1 MTFYNY
7 LKMHDIKK
15 KFWLEKF
22 DCFSVTGKDARK
34 FLNGITTSNILNS
47 ENKVI
52 KTCWLTPNGVLRSLI
67 EINFFGGNLEV
78 IILAGNTNEIIDYFN
93 QIIFPADDVFLSESF
108 LINRIQEI
116 DESSSWRKHQP
127 IFFKR
132 EDKEFE
138 IYKNKLNLINPN
150 DLKLWKI
157 NQAIPSLEM
166 EINGKN
172 NPLEL
177 GLQDLIDF
185 NKGCYLGQETMSK
198 IKNVSSLKQEI
209 RIWKSFDSNLNL
221 DVEDKNLYINSAKD
235 ISVGKITSF
244 FKSDS
249 QIKGLAMIKRKYL
262 EEGSYFFS
270 EIFGKIII
278 NKSVGSIFL

>member
-7 LKMHDIKK
+7 FKVQDIKK

-22 DCFSVTGKDARK
+22 DCFSVTGKDSRK
-34 FLNGITTSNILNS
+34 FLNGITTGNILNS

-67 EINFFGGNLEV
+67 EINFLERNLEV
-78 IILAGNTNEIIDYFN
+78 IILEGNTNEIIDYFN
-93 QIIFPADDVFLSESF
+93 QIIFPADDVFISEPFS
-108 LINRIQEI
+108 INRIQEI
-116 DESSSWRKHQP
+116 DESSSWRTYQP
-127 IFFKR
+127 IFFKT

-138 IYKNKLNLINPN
+138 IYKNKLNLLNSD
-150 DLKLWKI
+150 DLKLWKV
-157 NQAIPSLEM
+157 NQAIPSLDM

-177 GLQDLIDF
+177 GLKDLIDF
-185 NKGCYLGQETMSK
+185 NKGCFLGQETMSK

-209 RIWKSFDSNLNL
+209 RVWQSFDSILNFK
-221 DVEDKNLYINSAKD
+221 DEDKNLYTNSGKENP
-235 ISVGKITSF
+235 VGKITSIC
-244 FKSDS
+244 KSDLH
-249 QIKGLAMIKRKYL
+249 IKGLAMIKRKYL
-262 EEGSYFFS
+262 EEGSYFYS
-270 EIFGKIII
+270 EIFGKVII

>member
-1 MTFYNY
+1 MQ
-7 LKMHDIKK
+7 DIKK

-34 FLNGITTSNILNS
+34 FLNGITTGNILNS
-47 ENKVI
+47 KNKVI

-67 EINFFGGNLEV
+67 EIIFLERNLEV
-78 IILAGNTNEIIDYFN
+78 IILAGNTNEIINYFN
-93 QIIFPADDVFLSESF
+93 QIIFPVDDVFLSEPF

-116 DESSSWRKHQP
+116 DESSSWRTYQP
-127 IFFKR
+127 IFFKT

-138 IYKNKLNLINPN
+138 IYKNKLNLLNPN

-157 NQAIPSLEM
+157 NQAIPSLGM

-209 RIWKSFDSNLNL
+209 RTWKSLESNLNL
-221 DVEDKNLYINSAKD
+221 DVEDKNLYINSSKN

-244 FKSDS
+244 FISDS

-262 EEGSYFFS
+262 EEGNYFFS

>member
-1 MTFYNY
+1 MQ
-7 LKMHDIKK
+7 DIKK

-22 DCFSVTGKDARK
+22 DCFSITGKDARK
-34 FLNGITTSNILNS
+34 FLNGITTGNILNS

-52 KTCWLTPNGVLRSLI
+52 KTCWLTPNGILRSLI
-67 EINFFGGNLEV
+67 EIIFLERKLEV
-78 IILAGNTNEIIDYFN
+78 IILAGNTNEIINYFN
-93 QIIFPADDVFLSESF
+93 QIIFPVDDVFLSEPF

-116 DESSSWRKHQP
+116 DESSSWRTYQP
-127 IFFKR
+127 IFFKT

-138 IYKNKLNLINPN
+138 IYKNKLNLLNPN

-209 RIWKSFDSNLNL
+209 RIWKSIESNCNL
-221 DVEDKNLYINSAKD
+221 DLEDKNLYTNSAKD

-244 FKSDS
+244 LKSDY

-262 EEGSYFFS
+262 EEESYFFS

>member
-1 MTFYNY
+1 MQ
-7 LKMHDIKK
+7 DIKK

-34 FLNGITTSNILNS
+34 FLNGITTGNILNS

-67 EINFFGGNLEV
+67 EIIFLERNLEV

-93 QIIFPADDVFLSESF
+93 QIIFPADDVLLSEPF

-116 DESSSWRKHQP
+116 DESSSWRTYQP
-127 IFFKR
+127 IFFKT

-138 IYKNKLNLINPN
+138 IYKNKLNLLNPN

-209 RIWKSFDSNLNL
+209 RIWKSFESNLNL

-262 EEGSYFFS
+262 EEESYFFS

>member
-1 MTFYNY
+1 MQ
-7 LKMHDIKK
+7 DIKK

-22 DCFSVTGKDARK
+22 YCFLVTGKDARK

-67 EINFFGGNLEV
+67 EIIFLERNLEV
-78 IILAGNTNEIIDYFN
+78 IILVGNTNEIINYFN
-93 QIIFPADDVFLSESF
+93 QIIFPVDDVLLSEPF

-116 DESSSWRKHQP
+116 DEFNSWRTYQP
-127 IFFKR
+127 IFFKT

-138 IYKNKLNLINPN
+138 IYKNKLNLLNLN

-157 NQAIPSLEM
+157 NQAIPSLGM

-177 GLQDLIDF
+177 GLQDLVDF

-209 RIWKSFDSNLNL
+209 RIWKSFESNLNL

-244 FKSDS
+244 FISDS

>member
-1 MTFYNY
+1 MQ
-7 LKMHDIKK
+7 DIKK

-22 DCFSVTGKDARK
+22 DCFTISGKDARK
-34 FLNGITTSNILNS
+34 FLNGITTCNILNS
-47 ENKVI
+47 ENKII

-67 EINFFGGNLEV
+67 EINFLEKTLEV
-78 IILAGNTNEIIDYFN
+78 IILVGNTHEIIDYFN
-93 QIIFPADDVFLSESF
+93 QIIFPADDVLLGEPFS
-108 LINRIQEI
+108 INRIQEI
-116 DESSSWRKHQP
+116 DESSPWRTYQP
-127 IFFKR
+127 MFFKR

-138 IYKNKLNLINPN
+138 IYKDKLNLMSSR
-150 DLKLWKI
+150 DLKIWKV
-157 NQAIPSLEM
+157 NQAIPSLDM

-177 GLQDLIDF
+177 GLKDLIDF

-209 RIWKSFDSNLNL
+209 RIWQSFDSNLNL
-221 DVEDKNLYINSAKD
+221 DVEDKSLYINSAKD
-235 ISVGKITSF
+235 ISVGKITSIL
-244 FKSDS
+244 KLDS

-262 EEGSYFFS
+262 EEGSYYYS

>member
-1 MTFYNY
+1 MQ
-7 LKMHDIKK
+7 DIKK

-34 FLNGITTSNILNS
+34 FLNGITTGNILNS

-67 EINFFGGNLEV
+67 EIIFLERNLEV
-78 IILAGNTNEIIDYFN
+78 IILAGNTNEIIYYFN
-93 QIIFPADDVFLSESF
+93 QIIFPADDVLLSEPF

-116 DESSSWRKHQP
+116 DESISWRSYKP
-127 IFFKR
+127 IFFKT

-138 IYKNKLNLINPN
+138 IYKNNLNLLNSN
-150 DLKLWKI
+150 DLKIWKV
-157 NQAIPSLEM
+157 NQAIPSLDM

-177 GLQDLIDF
+177 GLKDLIDF
-185 NKGCYLGQETMSK
+185 NKGCFLGQETMSK
-198 IKNVSSLKQEI
+198 IKNVDSLKQEI
-209 RIWKSFDSNLNL
+209 RTWKSLESNLNL
-221 DVEDKNLYINSAKD
+221 EVEDKNLYINSAKD
-235 ISVGKITSF
+235 ISAGKITSF

-262 EEGSYFFS
+262 EEGSCLFS

>member
-1 MTFYNY
+1 MQ
-7 LKMHDIKK
+7 DIKK
-15 KFWLEKF
+15 KFWHEKF
-22 DCFSVTGKDARK
+22 DCFSITGKDARK

-67 EINFFGGNLEV
+67 EIIFLERSLEV

-93 QIIFPADDVFLSESF
+93 QIIFPADDVFLSEPS

-116 DESSSWRKHQP
+116 DESSSWRTYQP
-127 IFFKR
+127 IFFKT

-138 IYKNKLNLINPN
+138 IYKNKLNLLNSN
-150 DLKLWKI
+150 DLKNWKI
-157 NQAIPSLEM
+157 NQAIPSLDM

-177 GLQDLIDF
+177 GLKDLIDF

-209 RIWKSFDSNLNL
+209 RIWKSCEINENL
-221 DVEDKNLYINSAKD
+221 DVEDKNLYINSAKE
-235 ISVGKITSF
+235 ISVGKITSIL
-244 FKSDS
+244 KSDA
-249 QIKGLAMIKRKYL
+249 QFKGLAMIKRKYL
-262 EEGSYFFS
+262 EEGCYFLSLIHIS
-270 EIFGKIII
+270 EPTRPY
-278 NKSVGSIFL
+278 

>member
-1 MTFYNY
+1 MQN
-7 LKMHDIKK
+7 IEK

-22 DCFSVTGKDARK
+22 DCFSITGKDARK
-34 FLNGITTSNILNS
+34 FVNGITTGNILNS
-47 ENKVI
+47 ENEVI
-52 KTCWLTPNGVLRSLI
+52 KTCWLTPKGVMRALI
-67 EINFFGGNLEV
+67 EIIFLESNLEV
-78 IILAGNTNEIIDYFN
+78 IILVGNTHEIIDYFN
-93 QIIFPADDVFLSESF
+93 QIIFPADDVMVSKPF

-116 DESSSWRKHQP
+116 DESTSWRTYRP
-127 IFFKR
+127 IFFKT

-138 IYKNKLNLINPN
+138 IYKNKLNLLNHN

-157 NQAIPSLEM
+157 NQAIPSLER

-177 GLQDLIDF
+177 GLKDLIDF

-209 RIWKSFDSNLNL
+209 RIWKSFESNLNL

-235 ISVGKITSF
+235 ISVGKITSI
-244 FKSDS
+244 FKLDS

-270 EIFGKIII
+270 EIFGKVII
-278 NKSVGSIFL
+278 NKSVGSIFI

>member
-1 MTFYNY
+1 MQ
-7 LKMHDIKK
+7 DIKK
-15 KFWLEKF
+15 KFWLEEF
-22 DCFSVTGKDARK
+22 DCFSVTGKDAKR
-34 FLNGITTSNILNS
+34 FLNGITTGDILNS

-67 EINFFGGNLEV
+67 EIIFSERNLEV
-78 IILAGNTNEIIDYFN
+78 IILAGNTHEIIDYFN
-93 QIIFPADDVFLSESF
+93 QIIFPADDVLLSKPY
-108 LINRIQEI
+108 LINRIQQI
-116 DESSSWRKHQP
+116 DESSSWRTYEP
-127 IFFKR
+127 IFFKT

-138 IYKNKLNLINPN
+138 IYKSKLNLLNPN

-177 GLQDLIDF
+177 GLKDLIDF

-209 RIWKSFDSNLNL
+209 RIWKSFESNLNL
-221 DVEDKNLYINSAKD
+221 DIEDKNLYINSANY

>member
-1 MTFYNY
+1 MQD
-7 LKMHDIKK
+7 LKK
-15 KFWLEKF
+15 KFWLEEF
-22 DCFSVTGKDARK
+22 DCFSVSGKDARK

-47 ENKVI
+47 ENKFI
-52 KTCWLTPNGVLRSLI
+52 KTCWLTPNGILRSLI
-67 EINFFGGNLEV
+67 EINFLERNLEV
-78 IILAGNTNEIIDYFN
+78 IILAGKTHEIIDYFN
-93 QIIFPADDVFLSESF
+93 QIIFPADDVLLSKPF

-116 DESSSWRKHQP
+116 DESSSWRTYQP
-127 IFFKR
+127 IFFKT

-138 IYKNKLNLINPN
+138 IYKNKLNLLNPN

-157 NQAIPSLEM
+157 NQAIPSLGM

-209 RIWKSFDSNLNL
+209 RTWKSLESNLNL

-244 FKSDS
+244 FISDS

-262 EEGSYFFS
+262 EEGNYFFS

>member
-1 MTFYNY
+1 MQ
-7 LKMHDIKK
+7 DIKK

-22 DCFSVTGKDARK
+22 DCFSITGKDARK
-34 FLNGITTSNILNS
+34 FLNGITTGNILNS

-67 EINFFGGNLEV
+67 EIIFLERSLEV
-78 IILAGNTNEIIDYFN
+78 IILAGKTNEIIDYFN
-93 QIIFPADDVFLSESF
+93 QIIFPADDVLLSEPS

-116 DESSSWRKHQP
+116 DESSSWRTYQP
-127 IFFKR
+127 IFFKT

-138 IYKNKLNLINPN
+138 IYKNKLNLLNPN

-166 EINGKN
+166 EINGRN

-209 RIWKSFDSNLNL
+209 RIWQSFESNLNL

-235 ISVGKITSF
+235 ISIGKITSF

-262 EEGSYFFS
+262 EEESYFFS

-278 NKSVGSIFL
+278 NKSVGSTFL

>member
-1 MTFYNY
+1 MQ
-7 LKMHDIKK
+7 DIKK
-15 KFWLEKF
+15 IFWLEKF
-22 DCFSVTGKDARK
+22 DCFSITGKDARK
-34 FLNGITTSNILNS
+34 FLNGITTGNILNS

-52 KTCWLTPNGVLRSLI
+52 KTCWLNPNGVLRSLI
-67 EINFFGGNLEV
+67 EIIFLERNLEV

-93 QIIFPADDVFLSESF
+93 QIIFPADDVFLSEPF

-116 DESSSWRKHQP
+116 DESCSWRTYQP
-127 IFFKR
+127 IFFKT

-138 IYKNKLNLINPN
+138 VYKNTLNLLNPN

-198 IKNVSSLKQEI
+198 IRNVSSLKQEI
-209 RIWKSFDSNLNL
+209 RIWKSLESNLNL

>member
-1 MTFYNY
+1 MQ
-7 LKMHDIKK
+7 DIKK
-15 KFWLEKF
+15 IFWLEQF
-22 DCFSVTGKDARK
+22 DCFSITGKDARK
-34 FLNGITTSNILNS
+34 FLNGVTTGNILNS

-67 EINFFGGNLEV
+67 EIIFLERNLEV

-93 QIIFPADDVFLSESF
+93 QIIFPADDVLLSEPF

-116 DESSSWRKHQP
+116 DESSSWRTYQP
-127 IFFKR
+127 IFFKT

-138 IYKNKLNLINPN
+138 IYKNKLNLLNPN

-157 NQAIPSLEM
+157 NQAIPSLDM

-177 GLQDLIDF
+177 GLKDLVDF

-198 IKNVSSLKQEI
+198 INNVSSLKQEI
-209 RIWKSFDSNLNL
+209 RIWKSFESNLNF

-235 ISVGKITSF
+235 ISVGKITSI

>member
-1 MTFYNY
+1 MQN
-7 LKMHDIKK
+7 IKQ

-47 ENKVI
+47 ENNVI

-67 EINFFGGNLEV
+67 EINFLEKNLEV
-78 IILAGNTNEIIDYFN
+78 IILAGNTHEIISYFN
-93 QIIFPADDVFLSESF
+93 QIIFPADDVLLSKPF

-116 DESSSWRKHQP
+116 DEFNSWRTYQP
-127 IFFKR
+127 IFFKT

-138 IYKNKLNLINPN
+138 KYKNKRNLINSN
-150 DLKLWKI
+150 DLKIWKI
-157 NQAIPSLEM
+157 NQAIPSLNK

-177 GLQDLIDF
+177 GLKDLIDF
-185 NKGCYLGQETMSK
+185 NKGCFLGQETMSK

-209 RIWKSFDSNLNL
+209 RIWKSFESNLNL
-221 DVEDKNLYINSAKD
+221 DFEDKNLYINSAKE
-235 ISVGKITSF
+235 ISVGKITSIL
-244 FKSDS
+244 KSDS
-249 QIKGLAMIKRKYL
+249 QIKGLAMIKKRYL
-262 EEGSYFFS
+262 EKGSYFYS

-278 NKSVGSIFL
+278 TKSVGSVFL

>member
-1 MTFYNY
+1 MQ
-7 LKMHDIKK
+7 DIKK

-34 FLNGITTSNILNS
+34 FLNGITTGNILNA

-67 EINFFGGNLEV
+67 EIIFLERNLEV
-78 IILAGNTNEIIDYFN
+78 IILAGNTNEIINYFN
-93 QIIFPADDVFLSESF
+93 QIIFPVDDVFLSEPF

-116 DESSSWRKHQP
+116 DESNSWRTYQP
-127 IFFKR
+127 IFFKT

-138 IYKNKLNLINPN
+138 IYKNKLNLLNPN
-150 DLKLWKI
+150 DLKVWKI
-157 NQAIPSLEM
+157 NQAIPSLGM

-172 NPLEL
+172 NALEL

-209 RIWKSFDSNLNL
+209 RIWKSLESNLNL
-221 DVEDKNLYINSAKD
+221 DFEDKNLYINSAKD

>member
-1 MTFYNY
+1 MQ
-7 LKMHDIKK
+7 DIKK

-22 DCFSVTGKDARK
+22 DCFSITGKDARK
-34 FLNGITTSNILNS
+34 FLNGITTGNILNS

-67 EINFFGGNLEV
+67 EIIFLERKLEV
-78 IILAGNTNEIIDYFN
+78 IILAGNTHEIIDYFN
-93 QIIFPADDVFLSESF
+93 KIIFPADDVLLSEPF

-116 DESSSWRKHQP
+116 DESSSWRTYQP
-127 IFFKR
+127 IFFKT
-132 EDKEFE
+132 EDAEFE
-138 IYKNKLNLINPN
+138 IYKNKLNLLNSN
-150 DLKLWKI
+150 DLKLWKV
-157 NQAIPSLEM
+157 NQAIPSLDK

-177 GLQDLIDF
+177 GLKDLVDF

-209 RIWKSFDSNLNL
+209 RIWQSFESNLNL

-235 ISVGKITSF
+235 ISVGKITSI

>member
-1 MTFYNY
+1 MQ
-7 LKMHDIKK
+7 DIKK

-22 DCFSVTGKDARK
+22 DCFSITGKDARK
-34 FLNGITTSNILNS
+34 FLNGITTGNILNS

-67 EINFFGGNLEV
+67 EIIFLERNLEV

-93 QIIFPADDVFLSESF
+93 QIIFPADDVLLSEPF
-108 LINRIQEI
+108 MINRIQEI
-116 DESSSWRKHQP
+116 DEFCSWRTYQP
-127 IFFKR
+127 IFFKT

-138 IYKNKLNLINPN
+138 IYKNKLNLLNPN

-209 RIWKSFDSNLNL
+209 RIWKSFESNLNL

-262 EEGSYFFS
+262 DEESYFFS

>member
-1 MTFYNY
+1 MQ
-7 LKMHDIKK
+7 DIKK

-22 DCFSVTGKDARK
+22 DCFSITGKDARR
-34 FLNGITTSNILNS
+34 FLNGITTGNILNS

-67 EINFFGGNLEV
+67 EIIFLERSLEV

-93 QIIFPADDVFLSESF
+93 QIIFPADDVLLSEPS
-108 LINRIQEI
+108 LINRIQAI
-116 DESSSWRKHQP
+116 DESSSWRTYQP
-127 IFFKR
+127 IFFKT

-138 IYKNKLNLINPN
+138 IYKNKLNLVNSN
-150 DLKLWKI
+150 DLKIWKV
-157 NQAIPSLEM
+157 NQAIPSLDM

-177 GLQDLIDF
+177 GLKDLIDF

-209 RIWKSFDSNLNL
+209 RIWKSFEYNLTL
-221 DVEDKNLYINSAKD
+221 EVEDTNLYINSAKD
-235 ISVGKITSF
+235 LSVGKITSF
-244 FKSDS
+244 FKSNS

-262 EEGSYFFS
+262 EEGSYFYS
-270 EIFGKIII
+270 EMFGKIII

>member
-1 MTFYNY
+1 MQ
-7 LKMHDIKK
+7 DIKK

-22 DCFSVTGKDARK
+22 DCFSITGQDARK

-67 EINFFGGNLEV
+67 EIIFLERNLEV
-78 IILAGNTNEIIDYFN
+78 IILMGNTNEIINYFN
-93 QIIFPADDVFLSESF
+93 QIIFPVDDVFLSEPF

-116 DESSSWRKHQP
+116 DESSSWRTYQP
-127 IFFKR
+127 IFFKT

-138 IYKNKLNLINPN
+138 IYKNKLNLLNPN

-157 NQAIPSLEM
+157 NQAIPSLGM
-166 EINGKN
+166 EINEKN

-209 RIWKSFDSNLNL
+209 RTWKSLESNLNL

-278 NKSVGSIFL
+278 HKSVGSIFL

>member
-1 MTFYNY
+1 MQ
-7 LKMHDIKK
+7 DIKK

-22 DCFSVTGKDARK
+22 DCFSITGKDARK
-34 FLNGITTSNILNS
+34 FLNGITTGNILNT

-67 EINFFGGNLEV
+67 EIIFLERSLEV

-93 QIIFPADDVFLSESF
+93 QIIFPADDVLLSEPS

-116 DESSSWRKHQP
+116 DESSSWRTCQP
-127 IFFKR
+127 IFFKT

-138 IYKNKLNLINPN
+138 IYKNKLNLLNPN

-177 GLQDLIDF
+177 GLKDLIDF

-209 RIWKSFDSNLNL
+209 RIWKSFESNLNV
-221 DVEDKNLYINSAKD
+221 DVEDTNLYINSAKD

-244 FKSDS
+244 FKTNSK
-249 QIKGLAMIKRKYL
+249 IKGLAMIKRKYL
-262 EEGSYFFS
+262 EEGSYFYS

-278 NKSVGSIFL
+278 NKSVGSVFL

>member
-1 MTFYNY
+1 MQ
-7 LKMHDIKK
+7 DIKK

-22 DCFSVTGKDARK
+22 DCFSITGKDARK
-34 FLNGITTSNILNS
+34 FLNGITTGNILNS

-67 EINFFGGNLEV
+67 EIIFLERSLEV
-78 IILAGNTNEIIDYFN
+78 IILAGNINEIIDYFN
-93 QIIFPADDVFLSESF
+93 QIIFPADDVLLSEPT

-116 DESSSWRKHQP
+116 DESSSWRTYQP
-127 IFFKR
+127 IFFKK

-138 IYKNKLNLINPN
+138 IYKNKLNLLNPN
-150 DLKLWKI
+150 DLKIWKI

-177 GLQDLIDF
+177 GLHDLIDF
-185 NKGCYLGQETMSK
+185 NKGCYLGQETISK

-209 RIWKSFDSNLNL
+209 RIWESFESNLNL
-221 DVEDKNLYINSAKD
+221 DVEDKNLYLNSAKD

-262 EEGSYFFS
+262 EEESYFFS

-278 NKSVGSIFL
+278 NKSLGSIFL

>member
-1 MTFYNY
+1 MQ
-7 LKMHDIKK
+7 DIKQN
-15 KFWLEKF
+15 FWLEKF
-22 DCFSVTGKDARK
+22 DCFSITGKDARK
-34 FLNGITTSNILNS
+34 FLNGITTGNILNS
-47 ENKVI
+47 ENTVI

-67 EINFFGGNLEV
+67 EIIFLERNLEV

-93 QIIFPADDVFLSESF
+93 QIIFPADDVLLSEPF

-116 DESSSWRKHQP
+116 DESSSWRTYQP
-127 IFFKR
+127 IFFKT

-138 IYKNKLNLINPN
+138 IYKNKLNLLSPN

-209 RIWKSFDSNLNL
+209 RIWKSFESNLNL
-221 DVEDKNLYINSAKD
+221 EVEDKNLYINSAKD

>member
-1 MTFYNY
+1 MQ
-7 LKMHDIKK
+7 DIKK

-22 DCFSVTGKDARK
+22 DCFSITGKDARK
-34 FLNGITTSNILNS
+34 FLNGITTGNILNS
-47 ENKVI
+47 EKKVI

-67 EINFFGGNLEV
+67 EIIFLERSLEV

-93 QIIFPADDVFLSESF
+93 QIIFPADDVLLSEPS

-116 DESSSWRKHQP
+116 DESSSWRTYQP
-127 IFFKR
+127 IFFKT

-138 IYKNKLNLINPN
+138 MYKNKLNLLNPN

-177 GLQDLIDF
+177 GLKDLIDF

-209 RIWKSFDSNLNL
+209 RIWKSIESNLNL
-221 DVEDKNLYINSAKD
+221 DLEDKNLYLNSAKD

-244 FKSDS
+244 LKLDS

-270 EIFGKIII
+270 EIFGRIII

>member
-1 MTFYNY
+1 MQ
-7 LKMHDIKK
+7 DIKK
-15 KFWLEKF
+15 KFWLDKF
-22 DCFSVTGKDARK
+22 VCFSVTGKDARK
-34 FLNGITTSNILNS
+34 FLNGITTGNILNS
-47 ENKVI
+47 ENEVI

-67 EINFFGGNLEV
+67 EIIFLDRKLEV

-93 QIIFPADDVFLSESF
+93 QIIFPADDVLLSEPF
-108 LINRIQEI
+108 LVNRIQEI
-116 DESSSWRKHQP
+116 DESNSWRTYQP
-127 IFFKR
+127 IFFKT

-138 IYKNKLNLINPN
+138 IYKNKLNLLNPN

-157 NQAIPSLEM
+157 NQAIPSLGM

-172 NPLEL
+172 NRLEL

-185 NKGCYLGQETMSK
+185 IKGCYLGQETMSK

-209 RIWKSFDSNLNL
+209 RTWKSLESNLNL
-221 DVEDKNLYINSAKD
+221 EVEDKNLYINSAKD
-235 ISVGKITSF
+235 NSVGKITSF

-249 QIKGLAMIKRKYL
+249 QINGLAMIKRKYL
-262 EEGSYFFS
+262 EERNYFFS
-270 EIFGKIII
+270 EIFVKIII

>member
-1 MTFYNY
+1 MQ
-7 LKMHDIKK
+7 DIKK

-22 DCFSVTGKDARK
+22 DCFSITGKDARK
-34 FLNGITTSNILNS
+34 FLNGITTGNILNS
-47 ENKVI
+47 ENKII
-52 KTCWLTPNGVLRSLI
+52 KTCWLTPNGVLRALF
-67 EINFFGGNLEV
+67 EIIILERNLEV
-78 IILAGNTNEIIDYFN
+78 IILVGKTHEIIDYFN
-93 QIIFPADDVFLSESF
+93 QIIFPADDVLISKPC

-116 DESSSWRKHQP
+116 DETISWRTYLP
-127 IFFKR
+127 IFFKN

-138 IYKNKLNLINPN
+138 IYKNKLNLLNPN

-177 GLQDLIDF
+177 GLKDLIDF

-209 RIWKSFDSNLNL
+209 RIWKSFESNLNL
-221 DVEDKNLYINSAKD
+221 DNEDKNLYINSAKD

>member
-1 MTFYNY
+1 MQ
-7 LKMHDIKK
+7 DIKK

-22 DCFSVTGKDARK
+22 DCFSITGKDARK

-47 ENKVI
+47 KNKVI

-67 EINFFGGNLEV
+67 EIIFLERSLEV

-93 QIIFPADDVFLSESF
+93 QIIFPADDVLLSEPF

-116 DESSSWRKHQP
+116 DESSSWRTYQP
-127 IFFKR
+127 IFFKI

-138 IYKNKLNLINPN
+138 IYKNKLNLLNPN
-150 DLKLWKI
+150 DLNLWKI

-209 RIWKSFDSNLNL
+209 RIWKSIESNLNL
-221 DVEDKNLYINSAKD
+221 DLEDKNLYINSAKD

>member
-1 MTFYNY
+1 MQE
-7 LKMHDIKK
+7 IKK

-22 DCFSVTGKDARK
+22 DCFSITGKDARK

-52 KTCWLTPNGVLRSLI
+52 KTCWLTPNGVLRALI
-67 EINFFGGNLEV
+67 EIIVLERNLEV
-78 IILAGNTNEIIDYFN
+78 IILAGNTNEIINYFN
-93 QIIFPADDVFLSESF
+93 QIIFPADDVLLSEPF

-116 DESSSWRKHQP
+116 DESSSWRTYQP
-127 IFFKR
+127 IFFKT
-132 EDKEFE
+132 EDNEFE
-138 IYKNKLNLINPN
+138 IYKNKLNLLNPN
-150 DLKLWKI
+150 DLKCWKI
-157 NQAIPSLEM
+157 NQAIPSLGK
-166 EINGKN
+166 EIDGKN

-209 RIWKSFDSNLNL
+209 RIWKSIESNLNL
-221 DVEDKNLYINSAKD
+221 DSEDKNLYINSAKD

-244 FKSDS
+244 LKLDS

-278 NKSVGSIFL
+278 NKSAGSIFL

>member
-1 MTFYNY
+1 MQ
-7 LKMHDIKK
+7 DIKK
-15 KFWLEKF
+15 KFWLERF

-67 EINFFGGNLEV
+67 EINFLERNLEV
-78 IILAGNTNEIIDYFN
+78 IILAGNTQEIIDYFN
-93 QIIFPADDVFLSESF
+93 QIIFPADDVLLSEPF

-116 DESSSWRKHQP
+116 DESSSWRTCQP
-127 IFFKR
+127 IFFKT

-138 IYKNKLNLINPN
+138 IYKNKLNLVNSN
-150 DLKLWKI
+150 DLKIWKV
-157 NQAIPSLEM
+157 NQAIPSLDM

-177 GLQDLIDF
+177 GLKDLIDF

-209 RIWKSFDSNLNL
+209 RIWKSFEYNLNL
-221 DVEDKNLYINSAKD
+221 EVEDTNLYINSAKD
-235 ISVGKITSF
+235 LSVGKITSF
-244 FKSDS
+244 FKSNS

-262 EEGSYFFS
+262 EEGSYFYS

>member
-1 MTFYNY
+1 MQ
-7 LKMHDIKK
+7 DIKK
-15 KFWLEKF
+15 NFWVEKF

-34 FLNGITTSNILNS
+34 FLNGITTGNILNS

-67 EINFFGGNLEV
+67 EINFLERNLEV

-93 QIIFPADDVFLSESF
+93 QIIFPADDVLLSEPF

-116 DESSSWRKHQP
+116 DESSSWRNYQP
-127 IFFKR
+127 IFFKT
-132 EDKEFE
+132 EGNEFE
-138 IYKNKLNLINPN
+138 IYKNKLNLLNPN

-157 NQAIPSLEM
+157 NQAIPSLGM

-177 GLQDLIDF
+177 GFQDLIDF

-209 RIWKSFDSNLNL
+209 RIWKSFESNLNL
-221 DVEDKNLYINSAKD
+221 DNEDKNLYINSAKD

-262 EEGSYFFS
+262 DEGNYFFS

>member
-1 MTFYNY
+1 MQ
-7 LKMHDIKK
+7 DIKK

-22 DCFSVTGKDARK
+22 DCFSITGKDARK
-34 FLNGITTSNILNS
+34 FLNGITTGNIFDL

-67 EINFFGGNLEV
+67 EINFLERNLEV
-78 IILAGNTNEIIDYFN
+78 IILTGNTHEIIGYFN
-93 QIIFPADDVFLSESF
+93 QIIFPADDVLLSEPF
-108 LINRIQEI
+108 LINRIQKI
-116 DESSSWRKHQP
+116 DESSSWRIHQP
-127 IFFKR
+127 IFFKT

-138 IYKNKLNLINPN
+138 IYKNKLNLLNSN
-150 DLKLWKI
+150 DLKNWKI
-157 NQAIPSLEM
+157 NQAIPSLDM

-209 RIWKSFDSNLNL
+209 RIWKSIESNLNL
-221 DVEDKNLYINSAKD
+221 DLEDKNLYINSAKD